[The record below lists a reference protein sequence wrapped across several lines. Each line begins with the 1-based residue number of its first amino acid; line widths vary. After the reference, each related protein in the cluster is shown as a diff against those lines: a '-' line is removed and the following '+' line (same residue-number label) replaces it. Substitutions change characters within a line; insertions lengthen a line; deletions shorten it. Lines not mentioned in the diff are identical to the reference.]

1 MLTRLSVKMW
11 FCVAVAMI
19 GAAFADPL
27 VEFASNRGMFGAGTF
42 TDRSNWAVLPALV
55 VGLTFVALH
64 LILRIRSQLVNAR
77 DPAPAWARLA
87 LRTVGARVAFLVPLI
102 FALQLLALFTIE
114 TFEQVIVYGHPL
126 GGLLWLGGP
135 LAASLA
141 VHAFTCI
148 AVAFVAS
155 RFLRA
160 LAEATVRL
168 VHIVRAFAT
177 LQERAARAIFLRRP
191 DVIDLGRPLRVHC
204 CIGERAPPILA
215 A

>member
-1 MLTRLSVKMW
+1 M
-11 FCVAVAMI
+11 
-19 GAAFADPL
+19 
-27 VEFASNRGMFGAGTF
+27 
-42 TDRSNWAVLPALV
+42 
-55 VGLTFVALH
+55 
-64 LILRIRSQLVNAR
+64 
-77 DPAPAWARLA
+77 
-87 LRTVGARVAFLVPLI
+87 PLI
-102 FALQLLALFTIE
+102 FALQLLALYAIE
-114 TFEQVIVYGHPL
+114 TFEQVVVYGHPL

-135 LAASLA
+135 IAASLV
-141 VHAFTCI
+141 VHAFTCV

-177 LQERAARAIFLRRP
+177 LQERAARPIFLRWL